1 MRLVVAVSGATGAPY
16 ARRLLDFL
24 AAHGREHGV
33 ELDLVFTET
42 GRQVWAQEIG
52 GSPKYPW
59 KTWHNRDFTAPFA
72 SGSAP
77 YDAMVVIPCSAGAL
91 SRIAHGVSVD
101 LVGRAADVM
110 LKERR
115 RLILVLRE
123 TPLSLVHAR
132 AAVQAIEA
140 GAMVMPASPSFYSQP
155 ATIEAL
161 VDTVV
166 ARVLDRLGLPNE
178 LMTRWTGL
186 TPKAPEPVE
195 EP

>member
-1 MRLVVAVSGATGAPY
+1 
-16 ARRLLDFL
+16 
-24 AAHGREHGV
+24 
-33 ELDLVFTET
+33 
-42 GRQVWAQEIG
+42 
-52 GSPKYPW
+52 
-59 KTWHNRDFTAPFA
+59 
-72 SGSAP
+72 
-77 YDAMVVIPCSAGAL
+77 
-91 SRIAHGVSVD
+91 
-101 LVGRAADVM
+101 VM

-155 ATIEAL
+155 ATIDAL

-166 ARVLDRLGLPNE
+166 ARVLDRMGLPNE
-178 LMTRWTGL
+178 LMKRWTGL
-186 TPKAPEPVE
+186 TPRAPEPVE